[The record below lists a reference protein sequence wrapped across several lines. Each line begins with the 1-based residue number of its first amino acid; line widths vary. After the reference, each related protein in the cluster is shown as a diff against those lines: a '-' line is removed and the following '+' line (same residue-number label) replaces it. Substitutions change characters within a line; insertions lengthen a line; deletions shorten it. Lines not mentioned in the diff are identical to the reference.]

1 MTLGPGK
8 QLTHA
13 RHARVLGALA
23 PRFHPLANLA
33 FCQPRGRH
41 CMAVR
46 MLEAA
51 RMGGLQAPF
60 IDAQQRLRR
69 LNCRRSFTNHI
80 DDHLWL

>member
-1 MTLGPGK
+1 
-8 QLTHA
+8 
-13 RHARVLGALA
+13 
-23 PRFHPLANLA
+23 
-33 FCQPRGRH
+33 
-41 CMAVR
+41 MAVR
-46 MLEAA
+46 VLEAA